1 MLPHGARIP
10 GGTVPFRYG
19 EAKGIFSFEK
29 RMSPRPPKE
38 KRGGISISPRTPLKR
53 HKGAGCGPP
62 LWKPLPGIG
71 DNRYGV
77 ARKSRSLLPAAL
89 VNVPRRGVR
98 PQLEVRLKIGMEN
111 RTCFST
117 AFHFAKRWL
126 VLKTELFSVSE
137 SISGSGKRNRE
148 RPTCTPKSDAL
159 SSRCTGPEKI
169 CTPPVI

>member
-1 MLPHGARIP
+1 MRHTKS
-10 GGTVPFRYG
+10 GGY
-19 EAKGIFSFEK
+19 SLLK
-29 RMSPRPPKE
+29 RECPPRPPKE
-38 KRGGISISPRTPLKR
+38 KHGGRRRPPYPLWAQRGGN
-53 HKGAGCGPP
+53 GPP

>member
-1 MLPHGARIP
+1 MRH
-10 GGTVPFRYG
+10 TKSG
-19 EAKGIFSFEK
+19 EYSL
-29 RMSPRPPKE
+29 
-38 KRGGISISPRTPLKR
+38 LKR
-53 HKGAGCGPP
+53 ECPPDPRKRNMGDAAAPHTPSGHKGAGGGPP

-137 SISGSGKRNRE
+137 SISGSGKSSSVCPLTPRNLMLYRHGVPGRKKFAP
-148 RPTCTPKSDAL
+148 RP
-159 SSRCTGPEKI
+159 
-169 CTPPVI
+169 

>member
-1 MLPHGARIP
+1 MQQFAVGSAAMRH
-10 GGTVPFRYG
+10 TKSG
-19 EAKGIFSFEK
+19 EYSL
-29 RMSPRPPKE
+29 
-38 KRGGISISPRTPLKR
+38 LKR
-53 HKGAGCGPP
+53 ECPPDPRKRNMGDAAVPHTPSGHKGAGGGPP

-98 PQLEVRLKIGMEN
+98 PQLEVRLKIVVGN

>member
-1 MLPHGARIP
+1 MQQFAVGSAAMRHTKS
-10 GGTVPFRYG
+10 GGY
-19 EAKGIFSFEK
+19 SL
-29 RMSPRPPKE
+29 
-38 KRGGISISPRTPLKR
+38 LKR
-53 HKGAGCGPP
+53 ECPPDPRKRNMGDAAVPHTPSGHKGAGGGPP

-98 PQLEVRLKIGMEN
+98 PQLEVRLKIVVEN